1 MKTTTRMP
9 PQGRNMDVKK
19 LTKLSLLTA
28 VALIIFVIELRLPNI
43 VPIPGVKLG
52 LANIVTVYT
61 LYNYGIRDT
70 AMICAVRIFLG
81 SLFSGNLMAMLF
93 GFGGSLLC
101 ILGMSLLKRAVTD
114 KYLWLLSIFGA
125 VFHNIGQIAVACA
138 VMQTFAVVG
147 YLPFLMVTGCIAGL
161 FTGMCA
167 QLLILRLKKR

>member
-1 MKTTTRMP
+1 
-9 PQGRNMDVKK
+9 MDVKK

-52 LANIVTVYT
+52 LATVYA

-101 ILGMSLLKRAVTD
+101 IIGMSLLKKVVTD

-138 VMQTFAVVG
+138 VMQTFAVIG
-147 YLPFLMVTGCIAGL
+147 YLPFLIVTGCIAGF
-161 FTGMCA
+161 FTGICA
-167 QLLILRLKKR
+167 QLLILRLKMR